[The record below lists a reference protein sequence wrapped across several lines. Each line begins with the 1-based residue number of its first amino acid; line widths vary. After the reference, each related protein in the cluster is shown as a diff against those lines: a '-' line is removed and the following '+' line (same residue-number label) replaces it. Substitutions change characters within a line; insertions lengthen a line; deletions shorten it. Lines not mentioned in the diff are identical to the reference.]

1 MQKESKQKK
10 KRIYTVQVNLYK
22 TLETTKSSVV
32 TENGS
37 VVFWG
42 SKGREEKMRG
52 DFSLQHE
59 DSEVTD
65 IVVITS
71 HAYVYLD
78 NFY

>member
-1 MQKESKQKK
+1 M
-10 KRIYTVQVNLYK
+10 
-22 TLETTKSSVV
+22 

-71 HAYVYLD
+71 HAWVLTKLATFKLCNLKYMSKL
-78 NFY
+78 F